1 MKYLV
6 FLFALFGAIAPSHA
20 SPELSVFAMEDGCKR
35 GAQDGARIAV
45 LAEKAMSSIMKAT
58 EPGSTMRK
66 LEVKKIMDISRK
78 KEDDYNDKT
87 EKEQD
92 KWIASSQTDI
102 SDYYER
108 QIYKSNVEIRF
119 MAMQS
124 AYKLGIDIGITNGIN
139 DVSSSESRY
148 RREIENECKII
159 YSSK

>member
-6 FLFALFGAIAPSHA
+6 LLFALFGAIAPSHA
-20 SPELSVFAMEDGCKR
+20 KPTLSIQAMEDGCKR
-35 GAQDGARIAV
+35 GSQDGARIAV
-45 LAEKAMSSIMKAT
+45 LVEKAMSAILKAT
-58 EPGSTMRK
+58 EPESTVRK
-66 LEVKKIMDISRK
+66 LEVKKILDISRK

-92 KWIASSQTDI
+92 RWIASSQTDI

-108 QIYKSNVEIRF
+108 QIFKSNVEIRF

-124 AYKLGIDIGITNGIN
+124 AYKLGIDLGITNGIN
-139 DVSSSESRY
+139 DISSSESRY